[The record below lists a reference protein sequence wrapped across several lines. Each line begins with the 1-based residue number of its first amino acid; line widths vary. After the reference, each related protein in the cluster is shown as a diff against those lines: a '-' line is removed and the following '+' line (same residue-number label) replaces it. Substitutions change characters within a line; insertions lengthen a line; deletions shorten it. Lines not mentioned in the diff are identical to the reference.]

1 MRRATGALVI
11 QQLDLIC
18 HFEPV
23 TLFSKQRGYFAK
35 PEDVLNL
42 ACAQIAALE
51 AQLGEIGK
59 MDQMIDRLKVRAD
72 RKWQLALAEM
82 FSDLRARYARRGNVC
97 KHGHRTKLEHF
108 PSRLRAQTKA
118 RHRLRYANKSD
129 EKAG

>member
-1 MRRATGALVI
+1 MALVI

-51 AQLGEIGK
+51 TQLGEIG
-59 MDQMIDRLKVRAD
+59 QIIDRLKIRVD
-72 RKWQLALAEM
+72 RKWQLALAQM
-82 FSDLRARYARRGNVC
+82 FSDLSRAVFEAWKRVQARASHEARAFSVSATRADQ
-97 KHGHRTKLEHF
+97 RTSSTAMRKQK
-108 PSRLRAQTKA
+108 RR
-118 RHRLRYANKSD
+118 
-129 EKAG
+129 KAG